1 MSMSLCCLDRSYVMR
16 TVAIVRS
23 MPPFHAER
31 GALLAFLRPSEDVKK
46 GERATVLGILCR
58 DLESKAYI
66 GTCLTEEAVLQT
78 WAYSDIKKAYQR
90 YEQLSVEYDVD
101 DVTQALGLLY
111 NQFIQCD
118 DFAEQVGKS

>member
-1 MSMSLCCLDRSYVMR
+1 MP

-46 GERATVLGILCR
+46 GERATVLGILCS

-90 YEQLSVEYDVD
+90 YEQLLVEYDVD
-101 DVTQALGLLY
+101 NETQALRLLY

-118 DFAEQVGKS
+118 DFAEQVVKS